1 MAGTVSVGPVSL
13 ESMPVV
19 SQARHRLNFLL
30 GDVMYI
36 KRNSQRDIVA
46 VSLTAEP
53 GFDETLADDAPE
65 VQAFLTRFQSQPPKG
80 LAESDLEM
88 VRVLEDLVSLLIE
101 RNVIR
106 FTDLPTAA
114 QTKLLSRRE
123 LRGQHQGINLLSDED
138 NISL

>member
-1 MAGTVSVGPVSL
+1 
-13 ESMPVV
+13 
-19 SQARHRLNFLL
+19 
-30 GDVMYI
+30 MYI

-65 VQAFLTRFQSQPPKG
+65 VQAFLTRFQPQPPKG

>member
-1 MAGTVSVGPVSL
+1 
-13 ESMPVV
+13 
-19 SQARHRLNFLL
+19 
-30 GDVMYI
+30 MYI
-36 KRNSQRDIVA
+36 KRNDQREIVA
-46 VSLTAEP
+46 VSVTHEP

-65 VQAFLTRFQSQPPKG
+65 VQAFLMRFQPQRQKD

-123 LRGQHQGINLLSDED
+123 LRGQHQGMNLLSDED
-138 NISL
+138 NFSL